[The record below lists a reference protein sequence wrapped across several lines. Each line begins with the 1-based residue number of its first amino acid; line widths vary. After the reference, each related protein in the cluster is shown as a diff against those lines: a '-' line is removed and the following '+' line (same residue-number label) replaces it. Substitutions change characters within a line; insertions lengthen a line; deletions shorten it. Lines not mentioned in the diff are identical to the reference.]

1 MGKVKG
7 LSSSRK
13 CLKKAPPAEPTPE
26 KDEELAADVDIP
38 GAAPVDEELNALFD
52 EEATDN

>member
-1 MGKVKG
+1 MA
-7 LSSSRK
+7 
-13 CLKKAPPAEPTPE
+13 KAPPAEPTPE